1 MDLNF
6 KSNGMTKCQDVKSDN
21 RYSIRYNVG
30 NNIVDPIIGEPI
42 FPGSITIVSGESG
55 TGKTTF
61 LLQMCGEYAKKWKTG
76 YVSGEQNEA
85 FLKVICERCNVKD
98 VDIGNIVDMDEIIS
112 LMSTYKI
119 LVVDSFPCIK
129 CNMEKYGK
137 MSKTKMEEFIL
148 LQLAQHAQKNKC
160 ALYIIL
166 HSTKA
171 GQYKGSTFFIH
182 TVDNMIL
189 LKRVDGKVSISL
201 EKSRS
206 APPNEIILQM
216 NNGGF
221 DYQPKV
227 AIESTYEVSD
237 IEYKRN
243 MLIVYQYISK
253 FGDNVCILRPGEYPN
268 IPYLNE
274 IVNRLKIYYKE
285 RKQSYSISIDV
296 LTPLNRVL
304 CHWNYVHNDK
314 TGQFEYTPPKQN
326 PPIQQKTS
334 LWEKTKNIFN
344 YIVN

>member
-1 MDLNF
+1 MNLNF
-6 KSNGMTKCQDVKSDN
+6 ISNGMTKCQDVKSDN
-21 RYSIRYNVG
+21 RYSIRYNV
-30 NNIVDPIIGEPI
+30 NNGVVDPIIGEPI

-61 LLQMCGEYAKKWKTG
+61 LLQMCGEYAKNWKTG

-85 FLKVICERCNVKD
+85 FLKVICDRCNVRD

-129 CNMEKYGK
+129 CNAEKYGK

-171 GQYKGSTFFIH
+171 GQYKGSTFFKH

-201 EKSRS
+201 EKSRL
-206 APPNEIILQM
+206 APPNEILLQM
-216 NNGGF
+216 NNNGF
-221 DYQPKV
+221 DYQPKQ
-227 AIESTYEVSD
+227 T
-237 IEYKRN
+237 N
-243 MLIVYQYISK
+243 TIVYRINDNNFKFHQYWMNNVISMY
-253 FGDNVCILRPGEYPN
+253 GYNSN
-268 IPYLNE
+268 IPSSVVRNNTIYNSVVNE
-274 IVNRLKIYYKE
+274 H
-285 RKQSYSISIDV
+285 IDV
-296 LTPLNRVL
+296 ITTYYLERNL
-304 CHWNYVHNDK
+304 K
-314 TGQFEYTPPKQN
+314 KEYIDWLFSVNSALKQHGVTWK
-326 PPIQQKTS
+326 QQ
-334 LWEKTKNIFN
+334 I
-344 YIVN
+344 